1 MDANTVSARE
11 KRVFKLYLKKT
22 KKTSVTQVGCVV
34 LCLWDD
40 LSNPKLVV
48 KSCLHKSEVMFFFLF
63 LWCKS
68 QARHVQLL
76 KPREN
81 CKKGNVLATEIRWKP
96 TNMLRQSET

>member
-48 KSCLHKSEVMFFFLF
+48 KSCLHKSEVMVFFSFF
-63 LWCKS
+63 VVQEPS
-68 QARHVQLL
+68 QA
-76 KPREN
+76 
-81 CKKGNVLATEIRWKP
+81 CSII
-96 TNMLRQSET
+96 ETQGKL